1 MAGDRGYFGSFQIPS
16 PKGVYQAAGDTNIN
30 VDYAYRAENM
40 RTERGLLATAF
51 GTKKDGSKF
60 PPVTYAK
67 THEDGSTDIEYVAV
81 ETLTRFYRRLVPE
94 DPYVYV
100 ACGGGEIFTYTEAH
114 PGWARCRVV
123 DEYGNPDTSG
133 TSFISNRWSYVTY
146 ETVKDGATVDVL
158 IMSNEED
165 GMVVLYGTREEQ
177 MTVQRRPLRIGD
189 DFSEVRFAAL
199 SRHAE
204 RIWGTGDPRYPDN
217 VYYSK
222 PYNPFDWEGDEENP
236 EMGGGMIQQ
245 PTWDGDAFIALEP
258 FGGYLLAI
266 KPNTIFEIRG
276 TDPSSFTIQEAYG
289 TDGPVQGRTVCVDRL
304 GMYYL
309 SKVGLGV
316 YDGATLQ
323 LLSRDALYETMRM
336 RADER
341 NQEEA
346 TACVCDH
353 VYYLALCVKESEG
366 DILFYNNIVIEY
378 DTERRTFMIRKG
390 IRVKDFFVID
400 GKVFYTDADP
410 GMGIMVYNHPGSCGY
425 SDGTEPIESV
435 WETPWLDLGKAYMKR
450 DFELRFT
457 ADADEDDTPVE
468 ITIITDRR
476 EKKRVVLL
484 QKRRKDYRVKIQNAG
499 VRMKLRVRSSK
510 KVSGWRIY
518 GGVQVEYSIDEV

>member
-1 MAGDRGYFGSFQIPS
+1 MAGDRGYSGSFQIPT
-16 PKGVYQAAGDTNIN
+16 PKGVYQASGDTNIN
-30 VDYAYRAENM
+30 ADYAYIAENI
-40 RTERGLLATAF
+40 RTERGLLATAYGTDRDGEKHERFPAVSYVDAF
-51 GTKKDGSKF
+51 GQI
-60 PPVTYAK
+60 V
-67 THEDGSTDIEYVAV
+67 YVAV
-81 ETLTRFYRRLVPE
+81 ETLTRFYRRNVPE

-100 ACGGGEIFTYTEAH
+100 ACGGGHIFTYTDAY
-114 PGWARCRVV
+114 PGWAKCRLVNE
-123 DEYGNPDTSG
+123 DGTDDTSG
-133 TSFISNRWSYVTY
+133 TGFISNRWSYVTY
-146 ETVKDGATVDVL
+146 ETVKDGKTVDVL
-158 IMSNEED
+158 IMSNADD
-165 GMVVLYGTREEQ
+165 GMVVLYGTVEAQ
-177 MTVQRRPLRIGD
+177 MTVERRPLRLGD
-189 DFSEVRFAAL
+189 EMGEVRFAVIG
-199 SRHAE
+199 RHAE
-204 RIWGTGDPRYPDN
+204 RIWGTGDPRYPDSI
-217 VYYSK
+217 YYSH
-222 PYNPFDWEGDEENP
+222 PYNPFDWTDVP
-236 EMGGGMIQQ
+236 ETPEIGGGMIQQ

-276 TDPSSFTIQEAYG
+276 TDPASFTIQEAYG
-289 TDGPVQGRTVCVDRL
+289 TDGPVQGRTICVDRL

-316 YDGATLQ
+316 YDGAAIQ

-366 DILFYNNIVIEY
+366 DVLFHNNVVVEY

-390 IRVKDFFVID
+390 IRVKDFFAID
-400 GKVFYTDADP
+400 GKVYYTDANAGSD
-410 GMGIMVYNHPGSCGY
+410 IMRYNHPEAKGY
-425 SDGTEPIESV
+425 RGTEPIESV

-457 ADADEDDTPVE
+457 ADADENDTPVE
-468 ITIITDRR
+468 LSIITDRR

-484 QKRRKDYRVKIQNAG
+484 QSKRRDYHVKIQNAG
-499 VRMKLRVRSSK
+499 VRVKLKIRSYK

-518 GGVQVEYSIDEV
+518 GGVQVDYSIDEV